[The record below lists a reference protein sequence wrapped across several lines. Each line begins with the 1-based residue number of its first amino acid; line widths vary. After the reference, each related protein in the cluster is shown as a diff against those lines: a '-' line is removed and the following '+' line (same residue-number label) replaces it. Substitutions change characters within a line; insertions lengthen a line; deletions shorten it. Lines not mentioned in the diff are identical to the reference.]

1 MKAIVLT
8 AGMGRRMR
16 PLTDHVHKTLLPIA
30 DTTILQR
37 ILSSLEDHGIV
48 DVCIVTGHRANDI
61 RSFVAAEF
69 GHLNVDYVHNADF
82 ETTNNVYSMALALEH
97 TRIDDDILLIESD
110 LIFDPKVLTQLVSSP
125 HENAALVDRYRPGL
139 DGTVVS
145 LAADGSIGQVYPSYM
160 QGGDFSFADKYKT
173 LNIYRFSE
181 AFCRTSFRRLLSFY
195 SRAIDDSCYYEL
207 LLGVLI
213 YLRATTVHAVM
224 VEHPWAEVDDPN
236 DLLSAEFT
244 FNPPARLDL
253 AERAWGGYWA
263 LPHLDFAF
271 IRNMYFPTPAVVAEL
286 RNNLEALLVN
296 YGSAQATLNRKLA
309 YVERCDERHVVVL
322 NGASQA
328 FPTLRRLFA
337 GRTVLRPEPT
347 FGEYEHAFPGAQTYR
362 DHGGID
368 WDEVLER
375 SLHSEVLVIV
385 NPNNPTGTVVPTAD
399 ICALA
404 AARPNLTIIVDESF
418 LDFSDQRSIVGP
430 VESAGLANVVTLK
443 SLSKVLGV
451 PGLRLGYLHTL
462 AEEVRAA
469 LDDDVPIWNVN
480 SVAEH
485 FLEVILKHRAPLLE
499 SFTRTKADRETF
511 ARALEQVL
519 VVDRVFP
526 SGANF
531 LLVRLHLDAG
541 TTHSLLER
549 LMSQHLVHV
558 KDVSPK
564 FDDGRGYLRLAVRTP
579 ADNELVCRLLNA
591 PEGCGR

>member
-30 DTTILQR
+30 DTTILRR
-37 ILSSLEDHGIV
+37 ILSALEDHGIV
-48 DVCIVTGHRANDI
+48 DVCIVTGHRSGDI
-61 RSFVAAEF
+61 RAFVGAHF
-69 GHLNVDYVHNADF
+69 GHLNVDYVHNADY
-82 ETTNNVYSMALALEH
+82 ERTNNVYSMALALEH
-97 TRIDDDILLIESD
+97 TRIDDDVLLIESD
-110 LIFDPKVLTQLVSSP
+110 LIFDPQVLTQLVESP
-125 HENAALVDRYRPGL
+125 HGNAALVDRYRPGL

-181 AFCRTSFRRLLSFY
+181 EFCRTSFRRLLSFY

-213 YLRATTVHAVM
+213 YLRATTVHAVV

-236 DLLSAEFT
+236 DLVSAEFT
-244 FNPPARLDL
+244 FNPSARMDL
-253 AERAWGGYWA
+253 VERTWGGYWS

-271 IRNMYFPTPAVVAEL
+271 IRNMHFPTPAVLAEL
-286 RNNLEALLVN
+286 RTNLDALLFN

-309 YVERCDERHVVVL
+309 YFELCDERNVVLL

-328 FPTLRRLFA
+328 FPTLRRHFA
-337 GRTVLRPEPT
+337 GHRVLRPEPT
-347 FGEYEHAFPGAQTYR
+347 FGEYAQAFPDALTYR
-362 DHGGID
+362 DHGEID
-368 WDEVLER
+368 WDDVLER
-375 SLHSEVLVIV
+375 SGEVDVLVIV

-404 AARPNLTIIVDESF
+404 TARPELTIIVDESF
-418 LDFSDQRSIVGP
+418 LDFSDQRSIIGP
-430 VESAGLANVVTLK
+430 VESGGLTNVVTLK

-451 PGLRLGYLHTL
+451 PGLRLGYLHTRST
-462 AEEVRAA
+462 AVREAVEA
-469 LDDDVPIWNVN
+469 DLPIWNVN

-485 FLEVILKHRAPLLE
+485 FLEVILKHRASLLE
-499 SFTRTKADRETF
+499 SFARTKADREAF
-511 ARALEQVL
+511 ARQLERVL
-519 VVDRVFP
+519 VVDRVYA

-531 LLVRLHLDAG
+531 LLVRLHLDAC
-541 TTHSLLER
+541 TTRTLVER
-549 LMSQHLVHV
+549 LMNQQLVHL

-564 FDDGRGYLRLAVRTP
+564 FGDGLGYLRLAVRTP
-579 ADNELVCRLLNA
+579 EDNELVCRLLNA
-591 PEGCGR
+591 PEGRPA